1 MFITRLLFNKN
12 LSFFVFL
19 FLESSYKLRLKDL
32 PENVTTELKWQLQSD
47 PVAER
52 WFYESFG
59 LSPPK
64 EGRGPQVL
72 EDIEILFPE
81 TPLKLL
87 KDVFEALQL
96 CDLVDLLD
104 KEKPRT
110 LRPSLPLRDIR
121 KKTNYSNRPT
131 RFYSK
136 AAVLTIGTGTGQAQS
151 YAQRIGSF
159 FKEFNSRSEVSTIS
173 IKALTQLCTVLF
185 EWEEVKDTFEF
196 GLAGHTETR
205 LKRQLQRLQKG
216 LRADEELQM
225 KEKLERYVEMR
236 KMKKK
241 DRKLAIEN
249 RINQTMEELETE
261 SEKFQMRLGQWLT
274 RKGWLKLYLT
284 PHLVR
289 TCLFVCFSFNRYGHT
304 TEKAMGF
311 NLAFTS

>member
-1 MFITRLLFNKN
+1 MFITTLLFNKD
-12 LSFFVFL
+12 LSYFVYL

-47 PVAER
+47 PVAEK

-59 LSPPK
+59 LAPPK

-96 CDLVDLLD
+96 CDLVDLLE

-121 KKTNYSNRPT
+121 KKPNYSNRPT

-136 AAVLTIGTGTGQAQS
+136 AAVLTIGTGTSQAQS

-159 FKEFNSRSEVSTIS
+159 FKEFNSRTKVTTIS
-173 IKALTQLCTVLF
+173 ITTLSLLSAVLF
-185 EWEEVKDTFEF
+185 DWRQIKRSFEL
-196 GLAGHTETR
+196 GISGSVETM
-205 LKRQLQRLQKG
+205 LKRRLQRLQKG
-216 LRADEELQM
+216 FRAEKELKM

-236 KMKKK
+236 KLKKK
-241 DRKLAIEN
+241 DRKLAIER
-249 RINQTMEELETE
+249 RINQTMEELQKE
-261 SEKFQMRLGQWLT
+261 SEKLQMSLGQWKT
-274 RKGWLKLYLT
+274 RKGWLKLRVT
-284 PHLVR
+284 PYLVR
-289 TCLFVCFSFNRYGHT
+289 ACLFVFRLIDMDT
-304 TEKAMGF
+304 Q
-311 NLAFTS
+311 